1 MALQWVETD
10 LQLSLDDFI
19 PPHLQRKS
27 KSSNNYTEDHQVISD
42 NEDHMYK
49 ATLVLTSED
58 TWDSPSPR
66 TQRRWIRYDGIGP
79 TDEDGLPFASRS
91 SVDKPREWYKNMF
104 RILHPLSDAEDS
116 DSEGSIQAEDGS
128 RTHHVKKV
136 SSRYLNKD
144 PQNEPDQ
151 DEQSRRSKETS
162 HLHIKLKPTVSE
174 SPSKISGTSN
184 VQTSVAPS
192 STLLHTTGYSHLL
205 LNKPSEEQ
213 RSPPSRSEESQFT
226 RCSTGTYSSTFS
238 TSKQPQQTQANANQK
253 QTPEPTLPNSDSSR
267 PSYTSRV
274 SDFPHTQSPLTN
286 RETTSLKSPTEK
298 IKYFTLGVNSSA
310 RSSLSPTSSD
320 RMKSSKVLDQLETEL
335 REFTEELDRDL
346 QARKRTESLELCEE
360 VILRRSSYREDGR
373 AESNLNSTQNSA
385 AQNFRSDTEDNQALS
400 PVAQAIVKFDFVAD
414 SEKEISLQRG
424 TTVHILKQ
432 IDKNWLLVEQK
443 GRRGLF
449 PESYVK
455 VISPDQHDGADT
467 PQLSAI
473 ALYDF
478 KADSDVELPLRKGQ
492 LVSITRRV
500 DGRWFEGRVEGSP
513 RLGLFPAN
521 YVQIKDWPLKK
532 KKEIPQVKA
541 MKSTKPIVQVSDGV
555 TLREKPCV
563 VKVPASNKLQ
573 QLQGTMYRAVFPFS
587 PNNSDELQLLAGDV
601 VTVTQQCED
610 GWYVGVCWRTH
621 QFGTFPGNY
630 VVPYVTS

>member
-27 KSSNNYTEDHQVISD
+27 RSTNNYTEDHQVISD

-66 TQRRWIRYDGIGP
+66 TQRRWIRYEGIGP

-116 DSEGSIQAEDGS
+116 DSEGSIQAEDRS
-128 RTHHVKKV
+128 RTHHVKTV
-136 SSRYLNKD
+136 SRYLNKD

-151 DEQSRRSKETS
+151 DEQCRRNKETS

-174 SPSKISGTSN
+174 SPSKISVTSN
-184 VQTSVAPS
+184 VQTSVVPS
-192 STLLHTTGYSHLL
+192 SNLLHATGYSHHL
-205 LNKPSEEQ
+205 LNKPSEQ
-213 RSPPSRSEESQFT
+213 QSPPRRSEESPFT
-226 RCSTGTYSSTFS
+226 RCSTGTYSSTIS
-238 TSKQPQQTQANANQK
+238 TSKQPQQVQANANQK
-253 QTPEPTLPNSDSSR
+253 QTPEPTLPNSDSFR
-267 PSYTSRV
+267 PLYTSKV
-274 SDFPHTQSPLTN
+274 SDFSPTQSLLTN
-286 RETTSLKSPTEK
+286 RETSSPKSPTEK

-310 RSSLSPTSSD
+310 RSPLSPTSRD
-320 RMKSSKVLDQLETEL
+320 QMKSSKVLDQLETEL

-360 VILRRSSYREDGR
+360 VILRRSSYREADGR
-373 AESNLNSTQNSA
+373 AESTVNSTQNSA
-385 AQNFRSDTEDNQALS
+385 AQNIRSDTEDYQAIS

-432 IDKNWLLVEQK
+432 VDKNWLLVEQK

-521 YVQIKDWPLKK
+521 YVQIKDWPLEKK
-532 KKEIPQVKA
+532 TEIPQVKA
-541 MKSTKPIVQVSDGV
+541 MKSTKPIAQVSDGV

-563 VKVPASNKLQ
+563 VKAPASNKLQ

>member
-1 MALQWVETD
+1 MALQWVEND

-27 KSSNNYTEDHQVISD
+27 RSSNKYTEDQVISD
-42 NEDHMYK
+42 DENHMYK
-49 ATLVLTSED
+49 AKLVLTSED

-66 TQRRWIRYDGIGP
+66 TQRRWIRYEGIGP

-128 RTHHVKKV
+128 RTHHVKTV
-136 SSRYLNKD
+136 SRNLNKG
-144 PQNEPDQ
+144 PQNEPDK
-151 DEQSRRSKETS
+151 DEQSIRSKETS
-162 HLHIKLKPTVSE
+162 DLHIKLNPTVRE
-174 SPSKISGTSN
+174 SPSTISGTSK
-184 VQTSVAPS
+184 VQTSVVPS
-192 STLLHTTGYSHLL
+192 STLLHATGYSHLV

-226 RCSTGTYSSTFS
+226 RRSTGTHSSTIS
-238 TSKQPQQTQANANQK
+238 TSKQSQQTQANANQK
-253 QTPEPTLPNSDSSR
+253 QTSEPNSDSSR

-274 SDFPHTQSPLTN
+274 SDFPHTQSLLTN
-286 RETTSLKSPTEK
+286 RETSSPKSPTEK

-310 RSSLSPTSSD
+310 RPLSPTSRD
-320 RMKSSKVLDQLETEL
+320 RVKSTKVLDQLETEL

-346 QARKRTESLELCEE
+346 QARKHTGSLELCEE
-360 VILRRSSYREDGR
+360 VILRRSSYREADGR
-373 AESNLNSTQNSA
+373 AESNLHSTQNSA
-385 AQNFRSDTEDNQALS
+385 AQNIRSDTEDNQQALS

-432 IDKNWLLVEQK
+432 VDKNWLLVEQK

-455 VISPDQHDGADT
+455 VISLDQHDGADT

-478 KADSDVELPLRKGQ
+478 EADSDVELPLLKGQ

-521 YVQIKDWPLKK
+521 YVQIKDGPLEK

-541 MKSTKPIVQVSDGV
+541 MKGTKPIVQVSDGV

-563 VKVPASNKLQ
+563 VKAPASNKLQ
-573 QLQGTMYRAVFPFS
+573 KLQGTMYRTVFPFS

-610 GWYVGVCWRTH
+610 GWYVGVCWRTQ